1 MDYQVNTCNDMLA
14 IKWQPFTLNP
24 GRVPTKLASLSVAA
38 GGGALSVY
46 LGEFSERIFAHSQV
60 RPLKW
65 SIVKVKTLQTE
76 HCIANGTKT
85 LKFSTFTSYQVPD
98 QL

>member
-1 MDYQVNTCNDMLA
+1 MFA
-14 IKWQPFTLNP
+14 IKWQQFTLYP

-65 SIVKVKTLQTE
+65 SIVKVKTLHTE
-76 HCIANGTKT
+76 HCSTKSTKT
-85 LKFSTFTSYQVPD
+85 LRVSSFT
-98 QL
+98 